1 MTININKVILQGR
14 LGLDPEIRRTNNGK
28 PVAKL
33 RVATSEFWRDKQTGE
48 RRESTQWHDVVIF
61 NEHLCSYVEK
71 YGKKG
76 REVYVEGQLQTRKWQ
91 DQSGNDRYTTE
102 VVLQLYRGI
111 VQFGP
116 LPGGDKSEDQE
127 PDDSYGSEGRDFG
140 DEIPF

>member
-1 MTININKVILQGR
+1 MAININKVILQGR
-14 LGLDPEIRRTNNGK
+14 LGVDPEIRRMNDGK
-28 PVAKL
+28 PVASL
-33 RVATSEFWRDKQTGE
+33 RLATSEFWRDKQSGD
-48 RRESTQWHDVVIF
+48 RRENTQWHDVVIF

-91 DQSGNDRYTTE
+91 DQEGRERYKTE
-102 VVLQLYRGI
+102 VVLQRYSGV

-116 LPGGDKSEDQE
+116 APGGDRPDDQE
-127 PDDSYGSEGRDFG
+127 QSGNDDYDRRYD